1 MPSPKPGRSPAS
13 GPHIKINTSSTRFP
27 QRFRRSRCRGVPRGQ
42 DPVFIRAPRS
52 PAGPGRRGKAGFG
65 QAGADRSGF
74 KRPGSSPQYIAGRT
88 ASAWPAPR
96 LHRGG
101 AGPGAPATVGR
112 HLPCVSEFICGDIQP
127 VSGAR
132 FATAVTGR
140 LLPLGAVIGH
150 DHAEGSVTD
159 EPVENGDFTAFP
171 VEFERGLGPW
181 GGLARGVRAAEWPG
195 VPGPLRE
202 RGGEVRPA
210 LPGRDSVV
218 PARRRRGGQGRR
230 AVVLGPDRPSPRG
243 GLAMDAP
250 GFRVR
255 SERHLRSPGPRLR
268 RGGRRAA
275 GGRIAAVLRSVRR
288 GCATWGLS
296 LRSPGRQGRR
306 SRKPGRLR
314 TRLPARF
321 RRGSAPRQSGVAL
334 PLGVIHI

>member
-1 MPSPKPGRSPAS
+1 MKSVITGTGNPAWSGCNMPSPKPGRSPAC
-13 GPHIKINTSSTRFP
+13 GPHIKMINTSSTRFP
-27 QRFRRSRCRGVPRGQ
+27 QRFRRSRCHRRGHGWHCPCRCVPRGQ
-42 DPVFIRAPRS
+42 KPVFIRAPRS

-112 HLPCVSEFICGDIQP
+112 HLPCVS
-127 VSGAR
+127 
-132 FATAVTGR
+132 
-140 LLPLGAVIGH
+140 
-150 DHAEGSVTD
+150 
-159 EPVENGDFTAFP
+159 
-171 VEFERGLGPW
+171 
-181 GGLARGVRAAEWPG
+181 
-195 VPGPLRE
+195 
-202 RGGEVRPA
+202 
-210 LPGRDSVV
+210 VV

-230 AVVLGPDRPSPRG
+230 AVVLGPGRPSPRG

-250 GFRVR
+250 GCRVR
-255 SERHLRSPGPRLR
+255 SERHLRPPGPRLR

-334 PLGVIHI
+334 PLGVIRI

>member
-171 VEFERGLGPW
+171 VQFERGLGPW
-181 GGLARGVRAAEWPG
+181 GVSRVASGRPNGLVFRAHCGNGAAKFDQHCPAEIQLCLHGDGAEAKGAAPWSLARAGLLLVAGLPWTPPGSGFGRNGTFGHQARAFAGEVAGPSEGESQPCCAAFAEGARHGDYRCGHRGVRVAVAGSQAVSAQDCLPVFDGALHHGKAA
-195 VPGPLRE
+195 LR
-202 RGGEVRPA
+202 
-210 LPGRDSVV
+210 
-218 PARRRRGGQGRR
+218 
-230 AVVLGPDRPSPRG
+230 
-243 GLAMDAP
+243 
-250 GFRVR
+250 F
-255 SERHLRSPGPRLR
+255 H
-268 RGGRRAA
+268 
-275 GGRIAAVLRSVRR
+275 
-288 GCATWGLS
+288 
-296 LRSPGRQGRR
+296 
-306 SRKPGRLR
+306 
-314 TRLPARF
+314 
-321 RRGSAPRQSGVAL
+321 
-334 PLGVIHI
+334 